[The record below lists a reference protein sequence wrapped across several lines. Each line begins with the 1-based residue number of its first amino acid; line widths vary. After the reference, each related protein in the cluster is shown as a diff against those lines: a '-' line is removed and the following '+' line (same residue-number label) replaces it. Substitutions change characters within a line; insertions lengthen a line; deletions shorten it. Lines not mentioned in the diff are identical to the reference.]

1 MDKWASS
8 RPDKDWIQVAVRDGA
23 KGPLL
28 IEMMTRRV
36 VARTDKGGPGHEEVL
51 VVIRY
56 KDRDDQQVVKTDYY
70 LSNASADTKLA
81 EFGRVAKAEHRIEEC
96 IQRAKSEAGLA
107 DYQVRNWKGWHHHQT
122 LSLIASWFLV
132 TEGLRGKKMD
142 TGDHSSPNP
151 RRHFLDP
158 SPGVRMRYT
167 LSGLERNAS
176 GV

>member
-1 MDKWASS
+1 
-8 RPDKDWIQVAVRDGA
+8 
-23 KGPLL
+23 
-28 IEMMTRRV
+28 MMRRRV
-36 VARTDKGGPGHEEVL
+36 VARTDKGGPGHEEVV

-70 LSNASADTKLA
+70 LSNANADTALA

-122 LSLIASWFLV
+122 LSLIATWFLV

-142 TGDHSSPNP
+142 TGDHRSANP

-167 LSGLERNAS
+167 LPGQRGTRAAFKTERTRTAISLEAI
-176 GV
+176 